1 MTLPQLMVKIWDGD
15 DAEFFTFMDMNRC
28 EYNMNILAREAG
40 VPGVSFLETTHASQ
54 FRWDEAQKLENL
66 IFDVAQAVGVSVTIE
81 TAWATNRILSFA
93 DFERWEANTWAIYQA
108 MGGVGERIPSDKRLI
123 TVSATLFAD
132 AWQGSGPYWI
142 DLDVPSVYP
151 DLDAVVYVDHR
162 ADLVQRMTEI
172 NSMLRPETIS
182 DRKVRIHALSI
193 KPTVNIP
200 IRISMGGLQM
210 QEVLNL
216 PAASWQGTGPW
227 TQTVTLSQVPADAVL
242 GVHEGMTDAQVEAM
256 TFASISA
263 AGING
268 TSLTV
273 RAIFEKP
280 TIDIPIGIL
289 YNTTTVN

>member
-1 MTLPQLMVKIWDGD
+1 MMRIWDGD
-15 DAEFFTFMDMNRC
+15 PNEYFTHVDMNRV
-28 EYNMNILAREAG
+28 EYNANIVARECG
-40 VPGVSFLETTHASQ
+40 VQAVSFLETTRASQ
-54 FRWDEAQKLENL
+54 FRYDEANKLEAL
-66 IFDVAQAVGVSVTIE
+66 ILACAQSRGQSPAMETSWSYTRTVSYV
-81 TAWATNRILSFA
+81 
-93 DFERWEANTWAIYQA
+93 DFERWESALWDVYEDL
-108 MGGVGERIPSDKRLI
+108 GGVGERIPSDKFLH
-123 TVSATLFAD
+123 TVSATLFASGWMG
-132 AWQGSGPYWI
+132 AGPYYQ
-142 DLDVPSVYP
+142 DLDVPMIYADS
-151 DLDAVVYVDHR
+151 DAVIYVDYR

-182 DRKVRIHALSI
+182 DRRVRIHALSI
-193 KPTVNIP
+193 RPTVNIP

-227 TQTVTLSQVPADAVL
+227 TQTVTLSKVPTDAVL

-256 TFASISA
+256 TIASISA

-273 RAIFEKP
+273 RAIFKKP
-280 TIDIPIGIL
+280 TIDIPIGII